1 MKKNSAYTILIYLT
15 FCFSNS
21 IQDISQSST
30 FYDRENS
37 STIKVI
43 ESDINHTVLEILIN
57 DYKLDEIDDNK
68 YLIRID
74 DAVLSLSKGNPNLPK
89 LNTSIIIP
97 DQANMEI
104 SILDFDYEEIN
115 NIDILP
121 SKGNISRSI
130 EPSSVPYTYSNIY
143 KEDSFYP
150 ESLADLGEPYILRGL
165 RGQGVSINVVQFN
178 PISQKIRVYN
188 KIVIEISKSNLL
200 NKKVKNSIVRR
211 EGGVKTSTEFKEI
224 YKNLFINYPSD
235 LRFNYLSDQGN
246 MLIICYDDFINEMEP
261 FVSWKNKKG
270 ISTEIAPLSTVGNS
284 VEDIQEY
291 INTYYYQNGLTYLL
305 LVGDS
310 AQMPTHIVDGSASD
324 PTYGFIEGDDA
335 FSEIIVGRFS
345 ANNPSQV
352 AIQVQKTLEY
362 EQNPSVEFDHFNKAL
377 GIGSD
382 QGPGY
387 GGLSDNEFQ
396 DLLWNDF
403 LDDYTYQSFQGVYDG
418 AGSLSE
424 GMDAINSGV
433 GIINYTGHAGP
444 NGWGNGAPLSSSD
457 VNDLTNTDK
466 LPFIFTVGCNPGQ
479 FNDYT
484 ECFCES
490 WMWATDD
497 DGNPTGAVGH
507 LGSTISQSW
516 EPPMHGQWAMNAIL
530 TESYE
535 NNISRS
541 YGGIAVNGCMHMN
554 EAQGSSGI
562 NETKFWTL
570 FGDPSLIVRTDVP
583 VELNVSHSESIIIGQ
598 QELVVDVGIDGALVA
613 LSIDNELRSYAYSN
627 GGVAIL
633 DLDSVNTIPG
643 QVIDIVVSSFN
654 AYPYQSII
662 QVLGSEGAYL
672 LYNNYELINNNNGI
686 IEYGQ
691 LVEMNL
697 LIENIGTLNTSAIN
711 LEVSTDS
718 EYINMLD
725 NTSILAY
732 AISGQVSTTENPIS
746 FAVAGNAPDGH
757 SAHFIVN
764 MNNGDQDWNSS
775 FNIEISAP
783 NFEIGIPTIV
793 DENMDGVW
801 DAGETATIYVDL
813 INSGSAGYG
822 WYPGAVITTDNP
834 YINILSSDSANTFY
848 GIDGNSAYQG
858 SFVVESDESTPLST
872 EVEFMVSWGYSTTA
886 PCEEDCLEQ
895 AYLSYSST
903 VGHPS
908 MLIWDPSSQH
918 ISGNKLVA
926 YCNDNNITGFDY
938 LDTQD
943 LTSLDNYKTIFVF
956 LGIYPENHILQEINA
971 TILAEFLSSGGD
983 IYMEG
988 GDTWAFDSQ
997 TSLQPMFGLL
1007 AEADG
1012 SADLLA
1018 ISGVDNTFTEGLSF
1032 GYEGGNN
1039 FIDRILP
1046 SGGFSIMSNSDP
1058 EYTTSIA
1065 YENIPVG
1072 YRTIASSHEL
1082 GGLTGDDLNLYIS
1095 SLLQFLNE
1103 GYDNNLECIP
1113 GDLNQDGIVDV
1124 TDIIRHV
1131 NIIMN
1136 ELQNPSDVEL
1146 CASDLNSDDAID
1158 VLDVIAMINI
1168 ILDRRNII
1176 SHRLQFTDNIEI
1188 ENAANKL
1195 SIKTDG
1201 SVRGIEFFIESDAS
1215 RLNLNDNLNMD
1226 ISYNISD
1233 NQHHVLFYSLN
1244 GYVLEPG
1251 NHKLFESNN
1260 SYKIIDF
1267 KVSNS
1272 NNDLVQ
1278 INYLNESIPSAF
1290 ILKQNYPNPFNPVTS
1305 IEIDILNADNIT
1317 LTIYDINGREVKLLA
1332 QGSYQPGNYKFSWDS
1347 LDDLGQKLSSGI
1359 YIYQLKTSDNISTKK
1374 MLLLK

>member
-1 MKKNSAYTILIYLT
+1 
-15 FCFSNS
+15 
-21 IQDISQSST
+21 
-30 FYDRENS
+30 
-37 STIKVI
+37 
-43 ESDINHTVLEILIN
+43 
-57 DYKLDEIDDNK
+57 
-68 YLIRID
+68 
-74 DAVLSLSKGNPNLPK
+74 
-89 LNTSIIIP
+89 
-97 DQANMEI
+97 MEI

-130 EPSSVPYTYSNIY
+130 APSSVPYTYSNIY
-143 KEDSFYP
+143 KENSFYP

-178 PISQKIRVYN
+178 PISKKIRVYN
-188 KIVIEISKSNLL
+188 KIVIEIKKSNLL
-200 NKKVKNSIVRR
+200 NKKVKNSILRR
-211 EGGVKTSTEFKEI
+211 EDGVKTSTEFQEI
-224 YKNLFINYPSD
+224 YKNLFINYPND
-235 LRFNYLSDQGN
+235 LRFDYLSDQGN

-270 ISTEIAPLSTVGNS
+270 ISTEIALLSTVGNS
-284 VEDIQEY
+284 AEDIQAY

-387 GGLSDNEFQ
+387 GGLNDNEFQ

-418 AGSLSE
+418 SGSLSE

-444 NGWGNGAPLSSSD
+444 NGWGNGAPLSSTD

-530 TESYE
+530 TQSYD
-535 NNISRS
+535 NNTSRS

-583 VELNVSHSESIIIGQ
+583 VELNVAHSESIVIGQ
-598 QELVVDVGIDGALVA
+598 QELIVDVGIDGALVA

-627 GGVAIL
+627 GGVSIL
-633 DLDSVNTIPG
+633 DLSSVNTIPG
-643 QVIDIVVSSFN
+643 QVVDIVVSSFN
-654 AYPYQSII
+654 TYPYQSTI
-662 QVLGSEGAYL
+662 QVLGAEGAYL
-672 LYNNYELINNNNGI
+672 VCSNYELINNNNGT
-686 IEYGQ
+686 IEFGQ

-718 EYINMLD
+718 EYINMID
-725 NTSILAY
+725 NTSMIAY
-732 AISGQVSTTENPIS
+732 AISGEVSITENPLS
-746 FAVAGNAPDGH
+746 FAVAGNASDGH

-764 MNNGDQDWNSS
+764 MNNGDQNWQSS

-783 NFEIGIPTIV
+783 NFEIGIPSIV

-848 GIDGNSAYQG
+848 GIDGNTVYQG

-872 EVEFMVSWGYSTTA
+872 EVEFMISWGYSTTA
-886 PCEEDCLEQ
+886 PCEEENCLEQ

-903 VGHPS
+903 IGHPS

-926 YCNDNNITGFDY
+926 YCNDNNIAGFDY
-938 LDTQD
+938 LETQD
-943 LTSLDNYKTIFVF
+943 LTSLENYKTIFVF
-956 LGIYPENHILQEINA
+956 LGIYPENHILQETDA
-971 TILAEFLSSGGD
+971 TILAEFLSLGGD
-983 IYMEG
+983 VYMEG
-988 GDTWAFDSQ
+988 GDTWAFDPQ
-997 TSLQPMFGLL
+997 TSLQSMFGLL

-1012 SADLLA
+1012 SADLSSLN
-1018 ISGVDNTFTEGLSF
+1018 GVINTFTEGMSF

-1046 SGGFSIMSNSDP
+1046 NGGFSIMSNSNP

-1065 YENIPVG
+1065 YENMAIG
-1072 YRTIASSHEL
+1072 YRTIGSSHEL

-1095 SLLQFLNE
+1095 SLLQFLDE
-1103 GYDNNLECIP
+1103 GYDNNNPECVA
-1113 GDLNQDGIVDV
+1113 GDINGDGTIDV
-1124 TDIIRHV
+1124 TDIIRQV
-1131 NIIMN
+1131 NIILN
-1136 ELQNPSDVEL
+1136 TGVPASEDEL
-1146 CASDLNSDDAID
+1146 CAADANGDGSINISD
-1158 VLDVIAMINI
+1158 VVIIINI
-1168 ILDRRNII
+1168 ILDRNNNSRFRMTNIDQVEMI
-1176 SHRLQFTDNIEI
+1176 Y
-1188 ENAANKL
+1188 ENRSLYLKNEGP
-1195 SIKTDG
+1195 I
-1201 SVRGIEFFIESDAS
+1201 RGIEIVIYSDS
-1215 RLNLNDNLNMD
+1215 DELNLNETLNMD
-1226 ISYNISD
+1226 IAYNKYD
-1233 NQHHVLFYSLN
+1233 GKHHLLIYSLN
-1244 GYVLEPG
+1244 GNVLHEG
-1251 NHKLFESNN
+1251 KYELFSANE
-1260 SYKIIDF
+1260 KFEIDNLI
-1267 KVSNS
+1267 VLNS
-1272 NNDLVQ
+1272 NNEPVQ
-1278 INYLNESIPSAF
+1278 LNYINDTQPELF
-1290 ILKQNYPNPFNPVTS
+1290 VLKQNYPNPFNPVTN

-1317 LTIYDINGREVKLLA
+1317 LAIYDINGREVKLLA
-1332 QGSYQPGNYKFSWDS
+1332 EGSYQPGNYKFSWDS
-1347 LDDLGQKLSSGI
+1347 LDDLGQKVSSGI
-1359 YIYQLKTSDNISTKK
+1359 YIYQFKTSDNISTKK